1 MIILASQSP
10 RRKELLAE
18 LVPTFTVVPADIDES
33 VRIGETPLAY
43 VARMAAEKAA
53 VVLPNHPNDLVIA
66 SDTTVTINGE
76 ILGKPVDRQDAYRM
90 LRLMSGKKHW
100 VHTAVYLQKGDQQ
113 CQTVVSAEVTFS
125 PLTDEMIHRY
135 LDLGEY
141 ADKAGAYGIQGAAK
155 VFVEAING
163 DYYAIV
169 GFPVNTVSHLLAE
182 FPEEATK

>member
-18 LVPTFTVVPADIDES
+18 LVPTFSVVPADIDES
-33 VRIGETPLAY
+33 VRIGEAPLTY

-90 LRLMSGKKHW
+90 L
-100 VHTAVYLQKGDQQ
+100 
-113 CQTVVSAEVTFS
+113 
-125 PLTDEMIHRY
+125 
-135 LDLGEY
+135 
-141 ADKAGAYGIQGAAK
+141 
-155 VFVEAING
+155 
-163 DYYAIV
+163 
-169 GFPVNTVSHLLAE
+169 
-182 FPEEATK
+182 